1 MASKKT
7 AGGPTSRGH
16 TISRPGGQN
25 LAQLCSN
32 AADHMAQ
39 ARDALGG
46 EALDPAQALNHLDEA
61 ISCLKGLSRHKAEPR
76 DEAEPA
82 ILTFPRDRR
91 TRSA

>member
-1 MASKKT
+1 MASKET
-7 AGGPTSRGH
+7 AGGSTSRGH

-25 LAQLCSN
+25 LAQLCGN

-39 ARDALGG
+39 ARNALGG